1 MVVFIQD
8 FLPNR
13 PIVSKSRHDNEIYI
27 FKDDYAKFF
36 TLFPWFKEVYREVS
50 LVNDGE
56 DQQRNISIIKKYN
69 IDDVY
74 LLKDG
79 AVEK

>member
-1 MVVFIQD
+1 MFVQD

-13 PIVSKSRHDNEIYI
+13 SVTSQSRHGDEIYI
-27 FKDDYAKFF
+27 FTNEYAKYF
-36 TLFPWFKEVYREVS
+36 TSFPWFQEVYREVS
-50 LVNDGE
+50 LINDGE